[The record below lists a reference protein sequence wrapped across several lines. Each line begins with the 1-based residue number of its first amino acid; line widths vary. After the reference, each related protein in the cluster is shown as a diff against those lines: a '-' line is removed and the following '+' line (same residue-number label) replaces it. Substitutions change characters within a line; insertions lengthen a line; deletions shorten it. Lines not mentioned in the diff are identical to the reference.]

1 MAGFNY
7 RNAKWLIEASKL
19 TGESPLII
27 SIINHKGGVGKSCIT
42 TNLAHALANR
52 GRKIL
57 VIDCDPQCN
66 TSSIFT
72 PESVVADQKT
82 LYDVYADNVPVT
94 ECIYKTTYDNID
106 AIRNSPDITHLEIDL
121 YQDAKNSYQ
130 ILRNNIRKH
139 AVENYDITLIDNN
152 PSLGLFTINSLI
164 ASDCA
169 IIPIESG
176 CRYSLDGFV
185 AALEAI
191 GSIAARVNAELR
203 FLKAVINKVDSRTS
217 ISRASVDHIQRKFA
231 DKVFSTIINTDT
243 KIKEAV
249 AFKMTVLRHSPKS
262 IASNKF
268 RALANEVI
276 GLL

>member
-1 MAGFNY
+1 M
-7 RNAKWLIEASKL
+7 
-19 TGESPLII
+19 II
-27 SIINHKGGVGKSCIT
+27 SVINHKGGVGKSCIT
-42 TNLAHALANR
+42 TNLAHALAIR
-52 GRKIL
+52 GRKVL

-72 PESVVADQKT
+72 PETEIDDPKT
-82 LYDVYADNVPVT
+82 LYDIYADNAPVDQ
-94 ECIYKTTYDNID
+94 CIYKTTYDNID
-106 AIRNSPDITHLEIDL
+106 AIRNFPDITHLEIEL
-121 YQDAKNSYQ
+121 YKDAKKSYQ
-130 ILRNNIRKH
+130 ILRKSVRKH
-139 AVENYDITLIDNN
+139 ATQNYDITLIDNN

-191 GSIAARVNAELR
+191 NSIASRVNAELR

-249 AFKMTVLRHSPKS
+249 ACKTTVLRHSPKS

-268 RALANEVI
+268 KALANEVI

>member
-1 MAGFNY
+1 M
-7 RNAKWLIEASKL
+7 
-19 TGESPLII
+19 II
-27 SIINHKGGVGKSCIT
+27 SIINHKGGVGKSCIS
-42 TNLAHALANR
+42 TNLSHALANR
-52 GRKIL
+52 GKKVL

-66 TSSIFT
+66 TSSIFG
-72 PESVVADQKT
+72 PAEEVEDPKT
-82 LYDVYADNVPVT
+82 LYDIYANNTPVA
-94 ECIYKTTYDNID
+94 ECVYKTTYKNVDVIM
-106 AIRNSPDITHLEIDL
+106 NSPEISHLEMEL

-130 ILRNNIRKH
+130 LLRNGVRKF
-139 AVENYDITLIDNN
+139 ASENYDITIIDNN
-152 PSLGLFTINSLI
+152 PSLGLYTINSLI

-169 IIPIESG
+169 IVPIESG

-191 GSIAARVNAELR
+191 SSIASRVNAELR
-203 FLKAVINKVDSRTS
+203 FLKAVINKADSRTS

-249 AFKMTVLRHSPKS
+249 AFKSTVLRHAPSC

-276 GLL
+276 GLI